1 MTVDQTNTQLMSDN
15 SSLKILKEDSGT
27 ISVPNLPG
35 AGDTFGAVTI
45 PHEYGSDE
53 LLVQVW
59 SSVGYSSG
67 GTVLPFNSND
77 NRIIAYTK
85 LDSVNLYIYII
96 HSDAGG
102 FGFPASSHNYSYR
115 ILIP

>member
-1 MTVDQTNTQLMSDN
+1 MTLDQTKIGLSADN
-15 SSLKILKEDSGT
+15 SSLKLLKEDKGT

-35 AGDTFGAVTI
+35 SGDTFGVVTI
-45 PHEYGSDE
+45 PHGYGSDE

-59 SSVGYSSG
+59 CSVGYSSG

-77 NRIIAYTK
+77 NRVIAYTK
-85 LDSVNLYIYII
+85 LDNVNLYIYII
-96 HSDAGG
+96 HSDSSGS
-102 FGFPASSHNYSYR
+102 GFPASSHDYSYR